1 MCYVYESCG
10 RLSGVYILKYAGMFG
25 ELVMKLL
32 DERPHLLLHD
42 IVRG

>member
-1 MCYVYESCG
+1 MRDWGLIC
-10 RLSGVYILKYAGMFG
+10 VYIPNHTYKYAGMFG